1 MSTRPTLTNNID
13 ANVDTINTNANND
26 DINTI
31 CKAWNNTDIIIIGK
45 MLKIVFLSKKW
56 LFM

>member
-26 DINTI
+26 DYINTI
-31 CKAWNNTDIIIIGK
+31 CKAWNNTK
-45 MLKIVFLSKKW
+45 ENSHFHFCKN
-56 LFM
+56 

>member
-31 CKAWNNTDIIIIGK
+31 CKAWNNTK
-45 MLKIVFLSKKW
+45 ENSHFHFCKN
-56 LFM
+56 